1 MTNQKKLPKGITYR
15 KDGRYMWR
23 FSYNR
28 HTYCGYAARLADAEK
43 GLLDARYRVENGIY
57 GREGSQTMDQWFA
70 IWLETFKA
78 SIKESTRIKYRQMY
92 SCHIQKELGRMRI
105 RKITPEL
112 LQDLLNRVSEKGLTA
127 ASVNSVRSMLADL
140 FATACKH
147 QIIRVNPMN
156 LVHMPAC
163 KTALLRKSAFT
174 EAELAEFI
182 RRSESSRYQNIYR
195 LSILTGFRIGEIL
208 GLQWKDIDFE
218 QETICVRH
226 TLSYSSGKGFYLDSP
241 KSETSRRVI
250 PLLPE
255 CTRILR
261 QQYDTSQTQRKTRP
275 GYAVP
280 EGFEDLCFLTGTGK
294 PIYASDIDK
303 SMRKIIDDMRR
314 DGWLD
319 PGKRYT
325 FHSFRHTFATNCTR
339 KGMQMK
345 TLSTILGHSSIR
357 ITMDIYTHIGIDTE
371 REELQR
377 IFQVS

>member
-1 MTNQKKLPKGITYR
+1 MTNRKKLPKGITYR

-23 FSYNR
+23 FSHNR
-28 HTYCGYAARLADAEK
+28 HTYCGYASRLSDAEK

-57 GREGSQTMDQWFA
+57 GKESSHTMDEWFNV
-70 IWLETFKA
+70 WLETFKA

-92 SCHIQKELGRMRI
+92 SCHIQKDLGPMRL

-112 LQDLLNRVSEKGLTA
+112 LQDCLNRISEKGLTA
-127 ASVNSVRSMLADL
+127 ASVNSVRSMLSDL
-140 FATACKH
+140 FTTACKH

-163 KTALLRKSAFT
+163 RTTLLRKSAFS
-174 EAELAEFI
+174 EAELTEFI
-182 RRSESSRYQNIYR
+182 RRAESSRYWNIYR

-208 GLQWKDIDFE
+208 GLQWKDIDYK

-226 TLSYSSGKGFYLDSP
+226 TLSYSPGKGFYLDSP
-241 KSETSRRVI
+241 KSESSRRMI

-255 CTRILR
+255 CTDILR
-261 QQYDTSQTQRKTRP
+261 QQSELLQSCAVSLP
-275 GYAVP
+275 GYAP
-280 EGFEDLCFLTGTGK
+280 LLGFEDLCFLTGTGK
-294 PIYASDIDK
+294 PVHASDIDK
-303 SMRKIIDDMRR
+303 SMRKIIDGMRR

-325 FHSFRHTFATNCTR
+325 FHSFRHTFATNCTTR
-339 KGMQMK
+339 GMQMK

-357 ITMDIYTHIGIDTE
+357 ITMDIYTHIGLETE

-377 IFQVS
+377 IFRIS

>member
-1 MTNQKKLPKGITYR
+1 MTNQKKLPKGISYR

-57 GREGSQTMDQWFA
+57 GKEGSHTMDEWFA
-70 IWLETFKA
+70 VWLETFKA

-92 SCHIQKELGRMRI
+92 ACHVQKELGRMRL

-112 LQDLLNRVSEKGLTA
+112 LQDLLNRVSGKGLTA
-127 ASVNSVRSMLADL
+127 ASVNSVRSMLSDL
-140 FATACKH
+140 FETACKH

-163 KTALLRKSAFT
+163 RKNSLQKSAFT

-182 RRSESSRYQNIYR
+182 RRADITCYRNIYH
-195 LSILTGFRIGEIL
+195 LSMLTGFRIGEIL
-208 GLQWKDIDFE
+208 GLQWKDIDYE
-218 QETICVRH
+218 QETISVCH
-226 TLSYSSGKGFYLDSP
+226 TLSYSSEKGFYLDSP

-255 CTRILR
+255 CVCILR
-261 QQYDTSQTQRKTRP
+261 QQSELLRRQSETHP
-275 GYAVP
+275 GYTPLA
-280 EGFEDLCFLTGTGK
+280 GFEDLCFLTGTGK

-303 SMRKIIDDMRR
+303 SMQKIIDGMRR
-314 DGWLD
+314 DGWLN
-319 PGKRYT
+319 PEKRYT

-357 ITMDIYTHIGIDTE
+357 ITMDIYTHIGLDDE
-371 REELQR
+371 REELRR
-377 IFQVS
+377 IFQIS

>member
-156 LVHMPAC
+156 MVHMPAC

-174 EAELAEFI
+174 EAELA
-182 RRSESSRYQNIYR
+182 
-195 LSILTGFRIGEIL
+195 
-208 GLQWKDIDFE
+208 
-218 QETICVRH
+218 
-226 TLSYSSGKGFYLDSP
+226 
-241 KSETSRRVI
+241 
-250 PLLPE
+250 
-255 CTRILR
+255 
-261 QQYDTSQTQRKTRP
+261 
-275 GYAVP
+275 
-280 EGFEDLCFLTGTGK
+280 
-294 PIYASDIDK
+294 
-303 SMRKIIDDMRR
+303 
-314 DGWLD
+314 
-319 PGKRYT
+319 
-325 FHSFRHTFATNCTR
+325 
-339 KGMQMK
+339 
-345 TLSTILGHSSIR
+345 
-357 ITMDIYTHIGIDTE
+357 
-371 REELQR
+371 
-377 IFQVS
+377 